1 MNRSLFAL
9 VLAAGACCPGAT
21 VDSFTSGIQVARPSF
36 WGQSFTTPAG
46 GPWDSLT
53 FNFYSGEFPSPISPI
68 AQGTGYLL
76 TEQYTG
82 DPANLSSSTPGFLA
96 TSTGISSNE
105 YVFASSVELLP
116 GTKYF
121 FYENASFNADND
133 AFVPSTSS
141 YYSAGS
147 SSPFASFGTAG
158 DFSVNGD
165 IAAASVP
172 ETRSGMLVL
181 LGLCSLI
188 LSHRWAR
195 RLLTLGV

>member
-9 VLAAGACCPGAT
+9 ILAAAACCPGAT
-21 VDSFTSGIQVARPSF
+21 IDSFTSGIQVAPSSF

-82 DPANLSSSTPGFLA
+82 DPANLSNSTPGFLA
-96 TSTGISSNE
+96 ASTGISNNE

-116 GTKYF
+116 ATEYF
-121 FYENASFNADND
+121 FYENASFNADGD
-133 AFVPSTSS
+133 ASVPSSSS
-141 YYSAGS
+141 YDSASS
-147 SSPFASFGTAG
+147 SSPFASFGTQA
-158 DFSVNGD
+158 DFSVNGN
-165 IAAASVP
+165 IVAAGVP
-172 ETRSGMLVL
+172 ETRPAMLVL

-188 LSHRWAR
+188 LSRRWAWKLR
-195 RLLTLGV
+195 TLGV